1 MIWSRGSSLRVTWPF
16 QCSEQ
21 PGWPA
26 RCEIWL
32 GEHQEALVW
41 LQVRK
46 DCPPTHP
53 QVILVRFNI
62 SKGCFHP
69 RPHPQPESAEGG
81 GKWSC
86 SVWRY
91 RPGGAIFLHNSM
103 ISFGIWKISSRWG
116 DFFLHNSMISS
127 GIWKIS
133 SRYALQYSPGY
144 YLSVWRYH
152 LSAAIFW
159 LNIKYFVHRPTSLTR
174 IVTCRTKIFS
184 ALPGSHHGVPKLGR
198 YSV

>member
-1 MIWSRGSSLRVTWPF
+1 MSNLADRRAVRSGWGSSKKPWFDSRW
-16 QCSEQ
+16 
-21 PGWPA
+21 GN
-26 RCEIWL
+26 
-32 GEHQEALVW
+32 
-41 LQVRK
+41 
-46 DCPPTHP
+46 P

-103 ISFGIWKISSRWG
+103 IS
-116 DFFLHNSMISS
+116 S

-133 SRYALQYSPGY
+133 SRYALQYAPGH
-144 YLSVWRYH
+144 YLSVWRHH

-174 IVTCRTKIFS
+174 IVTCRTKTFL